1 VPAPIPRCRS
11 RWLASA
17 ARFWCRRRAALRSRV
32 PQWRQCRSEE
42 RRVQVDSGARI
53 HADGCV
59 RVRRRRRSGSWVAV
73 GQTRR
78 AAHLCQGVPT
88 TTGEAES
95 NRSRQGLPGVHEASC
110 GVRLR
115 SEAAALSRLDNGL
128 GLSDSHVAKHSSR
141 NSGSWPLVAREG
153 TVTAMAPIACWGAS
167 PRRAS

>member
-1 VPAPIPRCRS
+1 VKLAPGLNLCRGCRAPPCTRRGLARTIDAWPDNAETSPSAVAERESPS
-11 RWLASA
+11 RGRTLTQ
-17 ARFWCRRRAALRSRV
+17 RT
-32 PQWRQCRSEE
+32 
-42 RRVQVDSGARI
+42 
-53 HADGCV
+53 
-59 RVRRRRRSGSWVAV
+59 VAV

-128 GLSDSHVAKHSSR
+128 GLSDSHLAKQAS
-141 NSGSWPLVAREG
+141 ARAADDDSAWGECKRRSLAG
-153 TVTAMAPIACWGAS
+153 QAIAHRGNL
-167 PRRAS
+167 